1 MSSATEAATSYALS
15 LLQLG
20 RAADV
25 LGVSPIAAL
34 RRAMSDH
41 LVDVVG
47 ELESSMYGWDN
58 PFRVVLKRY

>member
-41 LVDVVG
+41 LVDVVAWWA
-47 ELESSMYGWDN
+47 S
-58 PFRVVLKRY
+58 